1 MQMELNHKRAR
12 VELERAA
19 STSARNYER
28 EVDRNQELLTRIR
41 QLQEREAGVEEK
53 MQEQLERS
61 RQCQQSLDA
70 TSKRLREKEDS
81 LAQAGETINTLKGRI
96 SELQWNV
103 MDQDM
108 RVKHLEL
115 EKQELQEQQDL
126 QHKPAKAAG
135 RGVPGHCAA
144 GPSPPWNA
152 DAAGGTRCSCP
163 TACRSCWP
171 GTPCRWSS
179 FLRRRVSS

>member
-1 MQMELNHKRAR
+1 MQYQQSMQLEERAEQIRSKSHLIQVEREKMQMELSHKRAR

-41 QLQEREAGVEEK
+41 QLQESEAGAEEK

-81 LAQAGETINTLKGRI
+81 LAQAGEVSGA
-96 SELQWNV
+96 S
-103 MDQDM
+103 
-108 RVKHLEL
+108 
-115 EKQELQEQQDL
+115 
-126 QHKPAKAAG
+126 AG
-135 RGVPGHCAA
+135 L
-144 GPSPPWNA
+144 GPPS
-152 DAAGGTRCSCP
+152 
-163 TACRSCWP
+163 
-171 GTPCRWSS
+171 
-179 FLRRRVSS
+179 